1 MHFLR
6 EDIKQPENTENRACS
21 NTCWWGTGTLTW
33 WQMSP
38 EKKNGLKRGSTG
50 FLRSL
55 FGQVSMY
62 LELFTFSIGRNQF
75 RTCRTFLGET
85 SENILISIVYL
96 QKGIYIPLSAPYS
109 RGCYKPRPPH
119 MAPNKKQASQAPPSL
134 LNKQYLFVLSLTKN
148 WISKTNSRLHLILWS
163 VVQQKQQKMKVNA
176 KQILIQCNPFNLSL
190 TICPQN
196 KHLSM
201 FHPHVVIIKD

>member
-1 MHFLR
+1 MRFLR
-6 EDIKQPENTENRACS
+6 EDIKQPKNIVNRACS

-62 LELFTFSIGRNQF
+62 LKLFWVKGHFFAIGRNQF
-75 RTCRTFLGET
+75 HTFLGET
-85 SENILISIVYL
+85 SENIQISKVYL

-134 LNKQYLFVLSLTKN
+134 LNKQYLFILSLTKK
-148 WISKTNSRLHLILWS
+148 WI
-163 VVQQKQQKMKVNA
+163 
-176 KQILIQCNPFNLSL
+176 
-190 TICPQN
+190 
-196 KHLSM
+196 
-201 FHPHVVIIKD
+201 